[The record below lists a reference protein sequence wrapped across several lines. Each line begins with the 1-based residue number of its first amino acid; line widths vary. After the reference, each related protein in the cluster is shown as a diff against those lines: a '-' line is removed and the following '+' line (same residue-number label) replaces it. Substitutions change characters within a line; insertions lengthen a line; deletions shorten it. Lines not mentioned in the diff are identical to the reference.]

1 MTDHEEG
8 SIRARWVESR
18 FECANSTRGKFVS
31 ATLEIFKS
39 STPSS
44 LFPPSLAS
52 NDSWHPPL
60 TRLPLRLH
68 AARGRPPGSA
78 QDPAIG
84 RRR

>member
-39 STPSS
+39 SVFSVSS
-44 LFPPSLAS
+44 SLAS
-52 NDSWHPPL
+52 IDSWHPPL

-68 AARGRPPGSA
+68 ASRGRPPGSA